1 MELPAFCS
9 RSVVAR
15 KKPPQQLR
23 LLTKTLLVM
32 KLTFILL
39 VVGLLRSQAE
49 GYAQTVTF
57 SGKNVG
63 IEKVFR
69 AIEDQ
74 TGYAVFANKDL
85 LKNVRRVSVSAR
97 DMPLTDFLEL
107 ALKDQ
112 PIGYQIENRTI
123 FIKEKAAAPP
133 AQAPEQATI
142 SQPPPIQITGAVSN
156 AEGSPLAG
164 ATIMIKKGRSSAVTD
179 AEGRFTINALPDQV
193 LVISFIGYQTVEEPV
208 KGRTAIHIVLQ
219 KTLSELNQVVITALG
234 IKKASKALTYNVQE
248 VGGDEVNKVKDA
260 NFVNS
265 LSGKVA
271 GITINSASS
280 GIGGSVRVVMRGAK
294 SLFGN
299 NNALY
304 VVDGIQLPDLTS
316 TQPNDVFQGAGAT
329 GDGISFINP
338 DDIASI
344 SVLTGPAAAALYGS
358 QAANGVVLITTR
370 KGTPGKVRLNL
381 SNSNSFYSPFVMPE
395 FQNEY
400 GSTPQSYFS
409 WGNKLSKPSGYKPSD
424 FFQTGVN
431 ITNAFNFS
439 TGSENNQTYLSGANV
454 SAQGIIPNNKLN
466 RYNFSIRNTST
477 FLDDRFNL
485 DLGLMYIK
493 DDEQNMLLQGQYF
506 NPLIPVYLFPRG
518 DDISKYQVFER
529 YDGAR
534 NFKTQF
540 WPFGDLGFQM
550 QNPYWIINRD
560 FFNNNKERYMA
571 SASLKYKLTD
581 WMDIA
586 GRVKLDNNGT
596 VGEKKYMASTSGLFA
611 SPAGAYF
618 NQNARTK
625 QTYGDV
631 LLNINRSFGLYSITA
646 NVGASI
652 LDTRYSL
659 TGFGGNL
666 LSVPNLFSYTN
677 VNMAQATPTQD
688 GYHDQTQSVFASIQA
703 NYRNMVF
710 LDATS
715 RNDWSSALA
724 NTTSKSIFYPSI
736 GLSAV
741 LTDILHLRSDIL
753 SFAKVRGSYAEVGN
767 APQRYVSI
775 TTYPIIGGFPV
786 TSSYLPATGL
796 QPERTRSYEA
806 GVNLR
811 FWHNHINLDVT
822 AYTSSTNNQLFNPV
836 LAPSTGYS
844 SFYINAGQV
853 RNKGVEASLGY
864 NEKVG
869 PLDWNSTATFTLNRN
884 KIIRLL
890 SDYTDK
896 TTGQLVSVDS
906 LSVGGTGSYMMALT
920 KGGSIGDIYVTTL
933 ATDEHGYINVGQ
945 VTQTVTA
952 DPNTYIKA
960 GNYAPR
966 YNIGFRNSFSYK
978 NFNFSFLVS
987 ARVGGV
993 CVSVTQAI
1001 MDRFGVSAAS
1011 AKARDAGGVFVNGYK
1026 IPAEPFYTVAGGGVA
1041 GVGSL
1046 YTYSATNVRLGEAAL
1061 SYTLPA
1067 SIFHDRIQGIT
1078 LSVTGRNLFMFYN
1091 KAPFDPESTANT
1103 GTYYQGIDYF
1113 IQPSLRNVGFGV
1125 KVQF

>member
-1 MELPAFCS
+1 
-9 RSVVAR
+9 
-15 KKPPQQLR
+15 
-23 LLTKTLLVM
+23 M

>member
-1 MELPAFCS
+1 
-9 RSVVAR
+9 
-15 KKPPQQLR
+15 
-23 LLTKTLLVM
+23 M
-32 KLTFILL
+32 KLTFIFLF
-39 VVGLLRSQAE
+39 VAGLLRSQAE

-107 ALKDQ
+107 TLKDQ

-133 AQAPEQATI
+133 AQAPGQTTTL
-142 SQPPPIQITGAVSN
+142 PPPIQITGSVSN
-156 AEGSPLAG
+156 SEGGPLAG
-164 ATIMIKKGRSSAVTD
+164 ATIIIKKGRSSAVTD

-208 KGRTAIHIVLQ
+208 KGRTSIHIVLQ

-409 WGNKLSKPSGYKPSD
+409 WGNKLNEPSNYKPSD

-688 GYHDQTQSVFASIQA
+688 GYHDQTQSIFASVQA

-806 GVNLR
+806 GVNLK
-811 FWHNHINLDVT
+811 FWHNRINLDVT

-853 RNKGVEASLGY
+853 RNRGVEASLGY
-864 NEKVG
+864 NGKVG
-869 PLDWNSTATFTLNRN
+869 PLGWNSTATFTLNRN

-966 YNIGFRNSFSYK
+966 YNIGFRNSFSYR
-978 NFNFSFLVS
+978 NFNLSFLVN

-1011 AKARDAGGVFVNGYK
+1011 ARARDAGGVFVNGYK

-1067 SIFHDRIQGIT
+1067 NIFHDRIQGIT

>member
-1 MELPAFCS
+1 
-9 RSVVAR
+9 
-15 KKPPQQLR
+15 
-23 LLTKTLLVM
+23 M

-133 AQAPEQATI
+133 AQAPGQATM
-142 SQPPPIQITGAVSN
+142 SPPPPIQITGTVSN

-409 WGNKLSKPSGYKPSD
+409 WGNKLSKPSGYKPAD

-631 LLNINRSFGLYSITA
+631 LLNFNRSFGLYSITA

-864 NEKVG
+864 NGKVG